1 MTPTSIRERLS
12 RTFTPE
18 EYRQVRR
25 LWIEHSK
32 AEDGRDIE
40 GLIATLT
47 PDCVYELVPTGQ
59 IWRGHEGARAFY
71 TGLLGAFPDVIFDLT
86 EIVIGPQG
94 VIEVANLTGTH
105 TAAWGGLEPTGKELQ
120 LEVIIYFP
128 WDPEQGLFSGE
139 RIWFDRG
146 ALPEVGV

>member
-1 MTPTSIRERLS
+1 MTPSSIRERLTQS
-12 RTFTPE
+12 FSPE
-18 EYRQVRR
+18 EYRRVRR
-25 LWIEHSK
+25 LWIKHSK

-40 GLIATLT
+40 GLISTLT
-47 PDCVYELVPTGQ
+47 PDCVYELVPTGEKWQ
-59 IWRGHEGARAFY
+59 GHEGARAFY
-71 TGLLGAFPDVIFDLT
+71 AGLLGAFPDVVFDLT

-105 TAAWGGLEPTGKELQ
+105 TAAWGGLEPTGKELR

-128 WDPEQGLFSGE
+128 WDPDRGLFSGE

-146 ALPEVGV
+146 MLPGVGF